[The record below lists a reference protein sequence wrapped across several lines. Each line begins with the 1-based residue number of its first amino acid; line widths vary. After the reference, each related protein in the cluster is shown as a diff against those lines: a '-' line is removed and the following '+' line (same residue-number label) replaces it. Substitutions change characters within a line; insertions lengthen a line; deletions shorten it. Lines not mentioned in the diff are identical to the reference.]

1 LGYLSAM
8 RYGALIAIV
17 LAACGDDG
25 SNSNP
30 PLPDAPRMIDA
41 RMVDAAIDAP
51 PDAPPVSDPAI
62 TATCTDLCNAIGV
75 CAMETPDAT
84 CVSECSVDLADCTA
98 QQVTDLDA
106 CKTEA
111 CGDENDSP
119 LINCVIA
126 VGCVDG

>member
-1 LGYLSAM
+1 M
-8 RYGALIAIV
+8 RYGALIVLV

-25 SNSNP
+25 SSSNP
-30 PLPDAPRMIDA
+30 PHPDAAVHIDARMIDA
-41 RMVDAAIDAP
+41 VVDAP
-51 PDAPPVSDPAI
+51 PDAPSTDPAI
-62 TATCTDLCNAIGV
+62 TMTCTDLCNAIGV

-84 CVSECSVDLADCTA
+84 CVTECSADLADCTA